1 MILHVAP
8 VGDLLILALVAQHFH
23 LQARGEPPKALAK
36 IMKRMAIMCMVVLF
50 LLHVISFVL
59 WMRS

>member
-8 VGDLLILALVAQHFH
+8 VGDLLILALVAQYFH
-23 LQARGEPPKALAK
+23 LQARGGPPKALAK
-36 IMKRMAIMCMVVLF
+36 TMKGMAIMCMVVLF